1 MQRQTITFEWLRSL
15 TATQLTKKYKEM
27 LTSYRHETANIEAFE
42 KEIRYRGYD
51 YHIAPMQTLIAPQA
65 DMFQD
70 TFMHAVVDANG
81 DLDKIFDFANDVS
94 VPGAYLVVCYVLALA
109 VGEENLAIKISNFI
123 KRVNTYNQFMS
134 DFLTKCMQDQKIVNK
149 LAALSKQA
157 EEYRSW

>member
-42 KEIRYRGYD
+42 KEIRHRGYD

-70 TFMHAVVDANG
+70 TFMHVVVDAHG

-94 VPGAYLVVCYVLALA
+94 VPGAYLVVCYALALA
-109 VGEENLAIKISNFI
+109 VGEENLAIKIANFI
-123 KRVNTYNQFMS
+123 KRVDTYNQFMS